1 MKIRQLIAGVA
12 MGAVVV
18 VLPGFASAVAAGA
31 QTIAVVIQ
39 FSTGQ
44 SPRVLCVNETSA
56 VSSIRALSDALAAN
70 GMAAPTFAATGLLC
84 SLNNSPAS
92 GCGVQTSEGYQY
104 WSYFLGDG
112 SGWHYSNQGP
122 GTHGATS
129 QVSEGWRFQNAGSGT
144 GSDAPPNIS
153 PVSTQLCPAP
163 ALSPSNS
170 SPAQPGVTLPVSSP
184 QTNTASTLPGQSGQP
199 PTSSPGSVSVTTTT
213 TRGGGTLAQALQ
225 PEATATDSTSFVP
238 VVGSLLAIILVVSAV
253 LLRKRR
259 SS

>member
-1 MKIRQLIAGVA
+1 MKIRQLVTGVVLSA
-12 MGAVVV
+12 IVVM
-18 VLPGFASAVAAGA
+18 LPGFISAVAAGA

-39 FSTGQ
+39 FSSGQ
-44 SPRVLCVNETSA
+44 SPRVLCVNETSS

-70 GMAAPTFAATGLLC
+70 GMAGPTFAPTGLLC

-122 GTHGATS
+122 GTHGATP
-129 QVSEGWRFQNAGSGT
+129 QVSEGWRFQNAGTGN
-144 GSDAPPNIS
+144 GSDAPPDIS

-163 ALSPSNS
+163 APSPSNS
-170 SPAQPGVTLPVSSP
+170 SPVQPGVTLPVSSP
-184 QTNTASTLPGQSGQP
+184 QTNSASTLPRQSGQP
-199 PTSSPGSVSVTTTT
+199 PTSSPARGSVTTTT
-213 TRGGGTLAQALQ
+213 IRGGGTLAHALQ

-238 VVGSLLAIILVVSAV
+238 VVGSLLAIVLVVGAV
-253 LLRKRR
+253 LLWKRR